1 MRARRSTTAGA
12 APGSTRERLEERP
25 GQPQAPALTRE
36 MLLLH
41 QSVDHLLPGVR
52 RRIIHFTAA
61 RPGEGTST
69 VVRAYARTLAETIG
83 RSVLIV
89 DANETHPDQ
98 HLHLGVAP
106 GAAPDDPASRGA
118 MDLAILPTTCPNL
131 SVSPFAPR
139 APWLPSVFDPEA
151 VAHAFARLREQFDT
165 VLVDSSPVL
174 RPGTM
179 ALSSRADGVVLVVEA
194 ERTRWPVALQARRRI
209 EESGGTLLGVVLNRR
224 RYHIPRTVYRWL

>member
-1 MRARRSTTAGA
+1 MRARRSTLHADHGPRA
-12 APGSTRERLEERP
+12 ELVQERSS
-25 GQPQAPALTRE
+25 QPLPDARTRE

-41 QSVDHLLPGVR
+41 QSIDLMLPGVR
-52 RRIIHFTAA
+52 RRVLHFTAA

-98 HLHLGVAP
+98 HLHLGVAA
-106 GAAPDDPASRGA
+106 GASPDATTRGP
-118 MDLAILPTTCPNL
+118 MDLAIFSTTHPNL
-131 SVSPFAPR
+131 SVSPLSPR

-151 VAHAFARLREQFDT
+151 VAHAFARLREQFET

-179 ALSSRADGVVLVVEA
+179 ALSSRADGVVLVIEA
-194 ERTRWPVALQARRRI
+194 EKTRWPVALQARRRI

>member
-1 MRARRSTTAGA
+1 MSTRRSMLRA
-12 APGSTRERLEERP
+12 ERRSPAELVPERS
-25 GQPQAPALTRE
+25 GQPLPDARTRE

-41 QSVDHLLPGVR
+41 QSIDLMLPGVR
-52 RRIIHFTAA
+52 RRVLHFTAA

-98 HLHLGVAP
+98 HLHLGVQT
-106 GAAPDDPASRGA
+106 GASPADATSRGP
-118 MDLAILPTTCPNL
+118 MDLAIFSTTFPNL
-131 SVSPFAPR
+131 SVSPLTPR

-194 ERTRWPVALQARRRI
+194 EKTRWPVALQARRRI